1 MSAYGELSVNTCP
14 EKQEVHVISEQ
25 KTNLV
30 LIGMAGAGKSTVGPM
45 LARMLSYG
53 FVDVD
58 TLIEADQQL
67 PLQELVDRHGPSW
80 FRLLEERVLL
90 TLDLS
95 RHVIATG
102 GSAVYSEAGM
112 SHLRRD
118 GLIVF
123 LDVPLTVLEARV
135 GDVETRGLAREK
147 GQSFGQLFAE
157 RQPLYLCYAD
167 IRIECAGM
175 SVEEICGAIIR
186 AGSEVLA

>member
-1 MSAYGELSVNTCP
+1 M
-14 EKQEVHVISEQ
+14 SEQ

-30 LIGMAGAGKSTVGPM
+30 LIGMAGAGKSTIGPN

-58 TLIEADQQL
+58 DLIEADQQL
-67 PLQELVDRHGPSW
+67 PLQELVDRYGASW
-80 FRLLEERVLL
+80 FRLLEEKILL
-90 TLDLS
+90 SLDRS

-112 SHLRRD
+112 RHLRRD

-123 LDVPLTVLEARV
+123 LDVPLAVLEARV

-157 RQPLYLCYAD
+157 RQPLYLHYAD

-175 SVEEICGAIIR
+175 SIEEICEAIIR
-186 AGSEVLA
+186 AEAGVLA